1 MTIEI
6 DREMGDIED
15 RIQMEGEISIGDEV
29 EADRETPEI
38 FVNVETLHIQILK
51 DERNRISEVLAGA
64 GATTQGEV
72 ITIEIIN
79 MKENRP

>member
-1 MTIEI
+1 MIVEI

-15 RIQMEGEISIGDEV
+15 RIQMEREPSIGGEV
-29 EADRETPEI
+29 GAYQETPAI
-38 FVNVETLHIQILK
+38 FVNLETLHIQIHK
-51 DERNRISEVLAGA
+51 DARNRMSEVLAGV